1 MFSTGGMPGHNTD
14 TVGLTTEV
22 HIQLCSGA
30 LLLYSNSLLKDHSRG
45 TFSCGLKCGQY
56 SKYNIKKAHQKLL
69 HYLPMLNLNL
79 RGFRMG
85 SCANPASSSSS
96 ESPPNTPDMV
106 SSLCLLIRGGGC
118 FPGAFDGTEF
128 CCFL

>member
-1 MFSTGGMPGHNTD
+1 MPGHTTD
-14 TVGLTTEV
+14 TVGLTTVV
-22 HIQLCSGA
+22 HPRYIAMQWSTVA
-30 LLLYSNSLLKDHSRG
+30 SNSLLKGHSRG

-56 SKYNIKKAHQKLL
+56 SKYSIKKAHQKSL

-79 RGFRMG
+79 RGFRIG
-85 SCANPASSSSS
+85 SCVNPASSSSS
-96 ESPPNTPDMV
+96 ESPPNTPDIV